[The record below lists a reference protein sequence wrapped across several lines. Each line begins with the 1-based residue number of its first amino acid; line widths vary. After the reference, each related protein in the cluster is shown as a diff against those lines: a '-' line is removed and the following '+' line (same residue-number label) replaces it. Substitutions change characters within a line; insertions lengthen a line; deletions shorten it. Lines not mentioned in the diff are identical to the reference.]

1 MQNGKYQYDTAASC
15 TYHLPAIISWPLNKS
30 DTKKKKIQIQTT
42 TKKPVNLLLVLMK
55 NIREVSWEKMSGE

>member
-30 DTKKKKIQIQTT
+30 DTKKKKNTNT
-42 TKKPVNLLLVLMK
+42 NNNKKACKSLISLN
-55 NIREVSWEKMSGE
+55 EKYQRSFLGKDVR